1 MMWKKHLIAHS
12 KDLSRSTRTKSETM
26 KKSYVY
32 GPVPSRRL
40 GLSLGV
46 DIIPFKV
53 CTLDCIYCQLGPTTK
68 KTTEIKDYFP
78 KKAIISQ
85 IKKRINTASRID
97 YITFSGS
104 GEPTLNSKIRSLIK
118 EIKKFTNIPV
128 AVLTN
133 STLLT
138 KKKVRESL
146 KEANLVVPSL
156 DAATQDVFENIN
168 RPHPSLKIKRIIEGI
183 KKFREEFKGDLW
195 LEIIFAKGIND
206 SDAHI
211 KALRQAVN
219 EIKPDKVQLNTVIR
233 PPSEK
238 YAHPLT
244 LEKMEKI
251 KKTLGKNC
259 EIVAPFKRKGLTPEE
274 ENLHSIILDMIGRR
288 PVTLEDISDSLG
300 RHKNEV
306 LKYIDILKR
315 DGKIKA
321 VTYENKEYY
330 EPNIK
335 ADKGN
340 K

>member
-1 MMWKKHLIAHS
+1 
-12 KDLSRSTRTKSETM
+12 M
-26 KKSYVY
+26 KKSHIY

-68 KTTEIKDYFP
+68 KTTEIKDYFS
-78 KKAIISQ
+78 KKEIISQ

-104 GEPTLNSKIRSLIK
+104 GEPTLNSKIGPLIK
-118 EIKKFTNIPV
+118 EIKKFTDIPV

-133 STLLT
+133 STLLS

-146 KEANLVVPSL
+146 KEADLVVPSL

-168 RPHPSLKIKRIIEGI
+168 RPYPSLKIKRIIEGI
-183 KKFREEFKGDLW
+183 KKFGEEFKGDLW
-195 LEIIFAKGIND
+195 LEIILVKGIND
-206 SDAHI
+206 SDSHI

-238 YAHPLT
+238 YAHPLNRK
-244 LEKMEKI
+244 EMEKI
-251 KKTLGKNC
+251 KNTIGKNC
-259 EIVAPFKRKGLTPEE
+259 EIVAHFKRKGLTPEE
-274 ENLHSIILDMIGRR
+274 ENLHNIILDMICRR
-288 PVTLEDISDSLG
+288 PVTVEDISGSLG
-300 RHKNEV
+300 RHKNEI
-306 LKYIDILKR
+306 LKYIDMLKR
-315 DGKIKA
+315 EGKIKA
-321 VTYENKEYY
+321 VTYENKDYY
-330 EPNIK
+330 EPK
-335 ADKGN
+335 
-340 K
+340 